1 VPLCR
6 FRVKP
11 PPRAILEIAIV
22 APLISFP
29 STHATA
35 QGLVPSRAF
44 VQAASGPRTDAL
56 MGGLTW
62 DWRYKYDLGAGVVT
76 GYWDLAVG
84 RWRSKV
90 EGGGSESAWV
100 SHLGI
105 TPVFRYQPS
114 ESSDLFLELG
124 IGANL
129 IAPVYRSE
137 RKSFST
143 VFNFGDH
150 LAVGWKFGQ
159 RRSHEIALRIQHF
172 SNAGIKHPNPGENFL
187 QLRYSWELN

>member
-11 PPRAILEIAIV
+11 PQRVILETTIV
-22 APLISFP
+22 ASLIAVP
-29 STHATA
+29 NTHATA
-35 QGLVPSRAF
+35 QRLAPSGAF
-44 VQAASGPRTDAL
+44 VQVATGPRTDAL
-56 MGGLTW
+56 MGGLIW
-62 DWRYKYDLGAGVVT
+62 EWQPKYAFGEGVLT
-76 GYWDLAVG
+76 GYWDLALG

-100 SHLGI
+100 SQLGI
-105 TPVFRYQPS
+105 TPVFRYRPS

-150 LAVGWKFGQ
+150 LAVGWKFGE
-159 RRSHEIALRIQHF
+159 RRAHEVALRIQHF
-172 SNAGIKHPNPGENFL
+172 SNAGIRRPNPGENFL
-187 QLRYSWELN
+187 QLRYSWQLN